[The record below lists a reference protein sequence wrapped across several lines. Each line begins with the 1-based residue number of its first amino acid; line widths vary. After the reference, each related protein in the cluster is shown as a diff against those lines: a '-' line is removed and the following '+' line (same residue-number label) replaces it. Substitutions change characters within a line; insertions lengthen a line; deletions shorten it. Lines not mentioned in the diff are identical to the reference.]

1 MYFPLNPD
9 TNSYYNYY
17 GRARFGIDFLGCD
30 TYFKS
35 NSVMCGVKYQ
45 PSEVF
50 GSSTALQL
58 RLTAEEYVYT
68 IINAFTSNSQYP
80 AQNSYYY
87 NTQPY
92 ISTVG
97 VSSTV
102 YEGQNNTVFRIE
114 QRDIVGNLQQYWYWC
129 FCMTD
134 YCNIDFTTCATGINY
149 NSTSTTPLQP
159 IIYPQNSK

>member
-1 MYFPLNPD
+1 
-9 TNSYYNYY
+9 
-17 GRARFGIDFLGCD
+17 CD

-35 NSVMCGVKYQ
+35 NSAMCGVKYQ

-68 IINAFTSNSQYP
+68 IINAFISNNQYPSQY
-80 AQNSYYY
+80 SD
-87 NTQPY
+87 TQDY
-92 ISTVG
+92 FSAVG
-97 VSSTV
+97 ISSTV

-114 QRDIVGNLQQYWYWC
+114 QRDIVGNLQQFWYWC
-129 FCMTD
+129 FCTTD
-134 YCNIDFTTCATGINY
+134 YCNTDFTTCATGINY
-149 NSTSTTPLQP
+149 NSTSTTPSQP